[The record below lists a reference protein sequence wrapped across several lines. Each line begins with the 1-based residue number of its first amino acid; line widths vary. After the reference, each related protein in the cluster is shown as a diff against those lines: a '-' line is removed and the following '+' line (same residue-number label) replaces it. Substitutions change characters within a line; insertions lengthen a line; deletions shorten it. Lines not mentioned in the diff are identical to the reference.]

1 MIPNKRLQITLLFFS
16 LLFALPAPGDAAAK
30 VPEGSGEPVQELLH
44 RLDGYLDQREIY
56 GNMRQERIDHL
67 KNILTGSRFNGEQY
81 YNIHSLLADEY
92 GAFQFDST
100 LRYLTL
106 NLDLARLMGDRRRA
120 DETLL
125 RMAHLYSTSGYYL
138 EASDILGQRLDTLT
152 MDPSLLG
159 EFYVTY
165 CRFCSETREYSRN
178 PSLSLAAENK
188 RLYYTHRILE
198 WFPADSDV
206 RLKHLCDYQVEQRN
220 LDGADS
226 TIGVLLRREQPNSHN
241 YAIYAYTKSMIQG
254 YRGDLDGQVGW
265 LARSAAADLQAAI
278 RDNAS
283 LCLLSQILFGRGEV
297 SRAFRYIQTSMD
309 DALFYNARL
318 RPWQIA
324 STLPI
329 IESAYLAKQK
339 QQFRV
344 SVCMGII
351 ILVLCLIAG
360 VIALLEIRQKR
371 RAEQMHARLQEAN
384 GQLNEYIER
393 LSQINES
400 QNELNREIR
409 ESNTVKEEYIGLFL
423 SICSD
428 YIDKMKEYQRYV
440 RKKLSSGGAAEL
452 QRELNSSAVID
463 SYIEEF
469 YHTFDN
475 AFLKLYPDFVSEFN
489 SLLQDDARIELKKGQ
504 QLNTELRIFA
514 LIRLGIDD
522 SSKIAGLLRYSV
534 NTIYNYRAKV
544 KNNAKVSREAF
555 EEKIKKIGSFLHET

>member
-1 MIPNKRLQITLLFFS
+1 MHVKVILLFLP
-16 LLFALPAPGDAAAK
+16 LLFGRPVALSARTPD
-30 VPEGSGEPVQELLH
+30 EDSVQQLLH
-44 RLDGYLDQREIY
+44 RLDGCIDQRNIY
-56 GNMRQERIDHL
+56 GDMRSERIDHL
-67 KNILTGSRFNGEQY
+67 KNILSGSRFNAEQH
-81 YNIHSLLADEY
+81 YNIQSLIAEEY
-92 GAFQFDST
+92 SAFQFDST

-106 NLDLARLMGDRRRA
+106 NLDLARQMNDRHRM
-120 DETLL
+120 DQTLL
-125 RMAHLYSTSGYYL
+125 RMSYIYATSGYYL
-138 EASDILGQRLDTLT
+138 EASDILNNRLDTLG
-152 MDPSLLG
+152 MDASLRG
-159 EFYVTY
+159 DYYVAY
-165 CRFCSETREYSRN
+165 CRFCSETRQYSRN
-178 PSLSLAAENK
+178 PAMIRDAESR
-188 RLYYTHRILE
+188 RLWYTRRILDH
-198 WFPADSDV
+198 FPPDSDI
-206 RLKHLCDYQVEQRN
+206 RLRHLCDYQVELGD

-226 TIGVLLRREQPNSHN
+226 TIRILLRREQPNSHN

-265 LARSAAADLQAAI
+265 LARSAMADMQAAI

-309 DALFYNARL
+309 DARFYNARL

-339 QQFRV
+339 QQFRA
-344 SVCMGII
+344 SVWMGVA
-351 ILVLCLIAG
+351 ILVLCLVAG
-360 VIALLEIRQKR
+360 AIALLEIRQKR
-371 RAEQMHARLQEAN
+371 RAEQMHRRLQLAN
-384 GQLNEYIER
+384 TRLNEYVAK
-393 LSQINES
+393 LSQTNQRQQEM
-400 QNELNREIR
+400 NREIR
-409 ESNTVKEEYIGLFL
+409 EANAVKEEYIGLFL

-440 RKKLSSGGAAEL
+440 RKRLSGGGVAEL
-452 QRELNSSAVID
+452 QRELKSSSVID

-469 YHTFDN
+469 YRTFDN
-475 AFLKLYPDFVSEFN
+475 AFLKLYPNFVSEFN
-489 SLLQDDARIELKKGQ
+489 SLLQDDAHIELKKGQ

-555 EEKIKKIGSFLHET
+555 EEKIKKIGSFQREN